1 MGGVCDASGS
11 CCRLNNKENAT
22 LEEFPLSL
30 LLSLFSV
37 SPVLPGFP
45 VFAVRLGGFSFSF
58 FVSFFGEVLPVR
70 VHPQLLI
77 FFCEALSLQDDVYP
91 SVAGKTEATAG

>member
-58 FVSFFGEVLPVR
+58 FV
-70 VHPQLLI
+70 
-77 FFCEALSLQDDVYP
+77 
-91 SVAGKTEATAG
+91 